1 VTEESI
7 VQPGPDPSANPH
19 HPRRWLILC
28 VIAIA
33 QLMVVLDVTIVN
45 IALPSAQQDLGF
57 SDDDRQWVITAY
69 ALAFGSLLLLGGRI
83 ADFFSRKWT
92 FVAGL
97 LGFAGASALGGA
109 AQSFDLLVGARALQG
124 VFGALLAPAALS
136 LLATTFTD
144 PAERGKAFGIY
155 AGIAGAG
162 GAIGLLLGGALTE
175 TLDWRWCLYVSIAFA
190 LPAAIA
196 GTRLL
201 HHVPARSRPRLDIP
215 GALAASAGLF
225 ALVFGLARAESDGWG
240 DPATLGFLIGSAAL
254 LAGFVALQRRA
265 ANPLLPLRVVAE
277 RDRGASFLA
286 IGTASAGLFAL
297 FLFLTFYLQDTKG
310 FTPLETGLAFLP
322 MSFSIAPTVAIV
334 STRVL
339 PRTGPRPLVPAGLLI
354 GGLGMVLLTRIGVDT
369 GYATH
374 VLPSLILI
382 GVGFGLSVAPS
393 FAIATAV
400 REQDSGVASGMV
412 NTSQQVGGSIG
423 TALLSTLA
431 AAAATDFVTDR
442 GPAHEVLR
450 QAAVEG
456 YTNAFWWAAGIFAV
470 GALVCGSLLR
480 PGARPELAHGSAE
493 PAAAHS

>member
-1 VTEESI
+1 
-7 VQPGPDPSANPH
+7 VQQAPDPSASPH
-19 HPRRWLILC
+19 HDRRWLIL
-28 VIAIA
+28 VITGIA

-45 IALPSAQQDLGF
+45 IALPSAQRDLGF

-83 ADFFSRKWT
+83 ADLFSRKWT
-92 FVAGL
+92 FVVGL

-109 AQSFDLLVGARALQG
+109 AQSFDLLVAARALQG
-124 VFGALLAPAALS
+124 AFGALLAPAALS

-175 TLDWRWCLYVSIAFA
+175 VLDWRWCLYVSIVFA
-190 LPAAIA
+190 VPAAIA

-201 HHVPARSRPRLDIP
+201 HHVPATSRSPLDVP
-215 GALAASAGLF
+215 GTLTVSSGLF
-225 ALVFGLARAESDGWG
+225 ALVFGLARAQSDGWS
-240 DPATLGFLIGSAAL
+240 DPATIGFLIASAL
-254 LAGFVALQRRA
+254 LLAAFVALQRRVA
-265 ANPLLPLRVVAE
+265 HPLLPLRVVTD

-286 IGTASAGLFAL
+286 IATASAGLFGL

-322 MSFSIAPTVAIV
+322 LSFSIGPTVGIV

-339 PRTGPRPLVPAGLLI
+339 ARTGPRPLVPAGMLTA
-354 GGLGMVLLTRIGVDT
+354 GLGMVLLTRIGVDT

-382 GVGFGLSVAPS
+382 GVGFGMTVAPS
-393 FAIATAV
+393 FAIATTV
-400 REQDSGVASGMV
+400 RAQDSGVASGMV
-412 NTSQQVGGSIG
+412 NTSQQIGGSIG

-431 AAAATDFVTDR
+431 ASAATDFVTER
-442 GPAHEVLR
+442 GPAPEVLR
-450 QAAVEG
+450 QAAVQG
-456 YTNAFWWAAGIFAV
+456 YTTAFWWAAGIFAI

-480 PGARPELAHGSAE
+480 SGARPELAHGPAE
-493 PAAAHS
+493 PAAA

>member
-1 VTEESI
+1 M
-7 VQPGPDPSANPH
+7 QPTPDPSAALH
-19 HPRRWLILC
+19 HDRRWLILA
-28 VIAIA
+28 IIGIA

-45 IALPSAQQDLGF
+45 IALPSAQHDLGF
-57 SDDDRQWVITAY
+57 SIDDRQWVITAY

-83 ADFFSRKWT
+83 ADLFSRKWT
-92 FVAGL
+92 FVVGL

-109 AQSFDLLVGARALQG
+109 AQSFDLLVAARALQG
-124 VFGALLAPAALS
+124 AFGALLAPAALS
-136 LLATTFTD
+136 LLTTTFTD
-144 PAERGKAFGIY
+144 PKERAKAFSIY

-162 GAIGLLLGGALTE
+162 GAIGLLLGGTLTE
-175 TLDWRWCLYVSIAFA
+175 LLDWRWCLYVSIAFA
-190 LPAAIA
+190 VPAAIA

-201 HHVPARSRPRLDIP
+201 HHVPAKSRPRLDVP
-215 GALAASAGLF
+215 GALAVSSGLF

-240 DPATLGFLIGSAAL
+240 DPGTIGFLIGSAL
-254 LAGFVALQRRA
+254 LVAAFVVLQSRA
-265 ANPLLPLRVVAE
+265 EHPLLPLRVVTD

-286 IGTASAGLFAL
+286 IGTASAGLFGL

-322 MSFSIAPTVAIV
+322 MSFSIAPTVGIV

-339 PRTGPRPLVPAGLLI
+339 PRTGPRPLVPAGMLTA
-354 GGLGMVLLTRIGVDT
+354 GLGMVLLTRLGVDT
-369 GYATH
+369 AYATH

-382 GVGFGLSVAPS
+382 GVGFGMTVAPS

-400 REQDSGVASGMV
+400 PAQDSGVASGMV
-412 NTSQQVGGSIG
+412 NVSQQVGGSIG

-431 AAAATDFVTDR
+431 ASAATDFVT
-442 GPAHEVLR
+442 GHGAAPEVLR

-456 YTNAFWWAAGIFAV
+456 YTTAFWWAAGIFAI

-480 PGARPELAHGSAE
+480 PGARPELSHGAE
-493 PAAAHS
+493 PAPART

>member
-1 VTEESI
+1 M
-7 VQPGPDPSANPH
+7 QPAAPH
-19 HPRRWLILC
+19 HDRRWLILV
-28 VIAIA
+28 VIGIA

-83 ADFFSRKWT
+83 ADLFSRKWT

-109 AQSFDLLVGARALQG
+109 AQSFDLLVAARALQG
-124 VFGALLAPAALS
+124 AFGAMLAPAALS

-175 TLDWRWCLYVSIAFA
+175 LLDWRWCLYVSIAFA
-190 LPAAIA
+190 VPAAVA

-201 HHVPARSRPRLDIP
+201 HHVPATSRPRLDVS
-215 GALAASAGLF
+215 GTLTVSSGLF

-240 DPATLGFLIGSAAL
+240 DPVTVAFLAGSAVL
-254 LAGFVALQRRA
+254 LAAFVALQRRA
-265 ANPLLPLRVVAE
+265 AHPLLPLRVVAE

-297 FLFLTFYLQDTKG
+297 FLFLTFYLQDTKE
-310 FTPLETGLAFLP
+310 FAPLETGLAFLP

-339 PRTGPRPLVPAGLLI
+339 PRTGPRPLVPAGMLI
-354 GGLGMVLLTRIGVDT
+354 AGVGMVLLTRIGVDT
-369 GYATH
+369 AYATH

-382 GVGFGLSVAPS
+382 GVGFGLTVAPS

-400 REQDSGVASGMV
+400 PAQDSGVASGMV
-412 NTSQQVGGSIG
+412 NTSQQIGGSIG

-431 AAAATDFVTDR
+431 ASAATDFVTDR
-442 GPAHEVLR
+442 GPGPEVLR

-456 YTNAFWWAAGIFAV
+456 YVTAFWWAAAIFAL
-470 GALVCGSLLR
+470 GALACGSLLR
-480 PGARPELAHGSAE
+480 PGARPELAHGAE
-493 PAAAHS
+493 PAAAAS